1 MQEHRWQSREP
12 RRSSG
17 NTSNGALASSSPRDF
32 ERSHPRSRTSTRIHE
47 AAGKNDF
54 SPFVER
60 QTTSERQGWQRAP
73 SKRLTENNTSA
84 TSTHPRTRSV
94 ARIVKCAGRRSRS
107 QKGEERFVCDR
118 TNDSSPASLRGTS
131 WVFICTTVAVVDR
144 NIRVRALQTARSSC
158 ELRPLSLTTR
168 RAEGLRRKGVES
180 SMRGRSLCDALAM
193 VCTIPKGV
201 DSASAKRSKTTSVRA
216 ATHVKACE
224 FRTSKGVRNAVSPL
238 LGEHVVVRNACEL
251 RLMG

>member
-73 SKRLTENNTSA
+73 STRLTENNTSA

-107 QKGEERFVCDR
+107 QKGRR
-118 TNDSSPASLRGTS
+118 TIRLRSNKT
-131 WVFICTTVAVVDR
+131 I
-144 NIRVRALQTARSSC
+144 RALLHCGEHRGFSSVLPWLSSIETSVIVRFETARSSR

-168 RAEGLRRKGVES
+168 RAEGLRRKGVEL

-224 FRTSKGVRNAVSPL
+224 FRTSKGVRKRGVSAS
-238 LGEHVVVRNACEL
+238 R
-251 RLMG
+251 

>member
-1 MQEHRWQSREP
+1 MAESTVEATHREQHLGNEH
-12 RRSSG
+12 
-17 NTSNGALASSSPRDF
+17 ASTD
-32 ERSHPRSRTSTRIHE
+32 
-47 AAGKNDF
+47 
-54 SPFVER
+54 
-60 QTTSERQGWQRAP
+60 
-73 SKRLTENNTSA
+73 SKRRAHREMRGSSFAL
-84 TSTHPRTRSV
+84 PKR
-94 ARIVKCAGRRSRS
+94 
-107 QKGEERFVCDR
+107 GEERFVCDR

-144 NIRVRALQTARSSC
+144 NICVRALQTARSSC